1 MGCPVGQQSSA
12 PASSS
17 AVPAGFPRSIPEQ
30 AVLDMQYWT
39 LLDFVF
45 VAIAI
50 LSTAMAFF
58 KGIARELISLGALIA
73 GFILAAL
80 YYPLVGSCIAD
91 LTSSESVANLA
102 GFMII
107 FLSCLVAGGIIAFIV
122 KRTIKMASL
131 DWIDRTLGG
140 IFGFIRGWA
149 ICSIIV
155 LALIAF
161 PVRETRLAQSYL
173 GPYVLA
179 GASGAVLMV
188 PQDLK
193 EKFHQGYKRILQALN
208 QSGDRS

>member
-1 MGCPVGQQSSA
+1 LEMK
-12 PASSS
+12 
-17 AVPAGFPRSIPEQ
+17 
-30 AVLDMQYWT
+30 YWT

-45 VAIAI
+45 IAIAI

-80 YYPLVGSCIAD
+80 YYPLVGGRIAD